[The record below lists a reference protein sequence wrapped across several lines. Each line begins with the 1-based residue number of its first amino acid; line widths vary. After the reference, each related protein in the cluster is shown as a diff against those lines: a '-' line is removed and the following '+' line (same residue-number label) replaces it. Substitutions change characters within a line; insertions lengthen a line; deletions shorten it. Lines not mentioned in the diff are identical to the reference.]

1 MNLKF
6 YNIYVME
13 CRISFAEEIYDL
25 CCICLDECILDKYNE
40 KHEYIKFKC
49 CNGLIHKRCLLM
61 MFLNYFEHCC
71 LCRSEISVTD
81 YYTIRD
87 IKKLLHINEMKIYK
101 KELYIIL
108 YELSAY
114 KILSYIY
121 IFFLNIYLFF
131 YKIKNFISTCILDLK
146 LSIKSIFSV

>member
-1 MNLKF
+1 MNLKY
-6 YNIYVME
+6 YNNFLME
-13 CRISFAEEIYDL
+13 CKIYFYEETYDV
-25 CCICLDECILDKYNE
+25 CCICLEECIIDKHKE
-40 KHEYIKFKC
+40 SVKFKC

-81 YYTIRD
+81 YYSIQD

-101 KELYIIL
+101 KELYKIL

-131 YKIKNFISTCILDLK
+131 YKIKSFIYICILDLK
-146 LSIKSIFSV
+146 MEIQSLYSV

>member
-6 YNIYVME
+6 TINYLME
-13 CRISFAEEIYDL
+13 CRIYFAEEISDL

-40 KHEYIKFKC
+40 KNEYVKFKC

-71 LCRSEISVTD
+71 LCRSEINVTD
-81 YYTIRD
+81 YYTIQD
-87 IKKLLHINEMKIYK
+87 IKQLLHINELKIYK
-101 KELYIIL
+101 KELYHIL

-114 KILSYIY
+114 KLLCYIY
-121 IFFLNIYLFF
+121 ILLLNIYLFF
-131 YKIKNFISTCILDLK
+131 YKIKNFIYTCVLDVK
-146 LSIKSIFSV
+146 LTIKSLFSV